1 MGKRRDEIKSASR
14 REFLRGATVAAGG
27 VALIGSDLPALAQIP
42 SASPAPPGGQHDSV
56 VRPSSQIPG
65 ADQGPAGG
73 PQQPP
78 GADQGAAGGPHGK
91 RPVRASAPA
100 ETHLRHLGPLHNL
113 AGTWVGSGFNLIS
126 LPDFADNKTF
136 RLKLSATREILEFS
150 HIGGP
155 VPNRGSLQGDINIF
169 GLTYLQRVSD
179 AETNGALHI
188 EPGLWL
194 NVPATTAPAQ
204 GATVVRQGSIPH
216 GTSVLAQGP
225 VIPTINGGPQIK
237 DVDSTPFTPA
247 GPITDA
253 GYLAPFTNPSSLPPG
268 FMPTF
273 IKNPNLAL
281 QAAILGQTIVETQ
294 VLSVSTQNGG
304 GGLLNIPFVVTNANA
319 TQFEAIFWIE
329 KVLQP
334 DGVTEFMQL
343 QYTQTVILFFKD
355 ISWPHISVATLVK
368 Q

>member
-1 MGKRRDEIKSASR
+1 M
-14 REFLRGATVAAGG
+14 
-27 VALIGSDLPALAQIP
+27 
-42 SASPAPPGGQHDSV
+42 
-56 VRPSSQIPG
+56 
-65 ADQGPAGG
+65 
-73 PQQPP
+73 
-78 GADQGAAGGPHGK
+78 
-91 RPVRASAPA
+91 
-100 ETHLRHLGPLHNL
+100 
-113 AGTWVGSGFNLIS
+113 
-126 LPDFADNKTF
+126 
-136 RLKLSATREILEFS
+136 
-150 HIGGP
+150 
-155 VPNRGSLQGDINIF
+155 
-169 GLTYLQRVSD
+169 
-179 AETNGALHI
+179 
-188 EPGLWL
+188 
-194 NVPATTAPAQ
+194 
-204 GATVVRQGSIPH
+204 VRQGSIPH

-225 VIPTINGGPQIK
+225 VIPTINGGPA
-237 DVDSTPFTPA
+237 DPGHRFDAFHFA
-247 GPITDA
+247 GPITNA

-304 GGLLNIPFVVTNANA
+304 GLFNIPFVVTNANA